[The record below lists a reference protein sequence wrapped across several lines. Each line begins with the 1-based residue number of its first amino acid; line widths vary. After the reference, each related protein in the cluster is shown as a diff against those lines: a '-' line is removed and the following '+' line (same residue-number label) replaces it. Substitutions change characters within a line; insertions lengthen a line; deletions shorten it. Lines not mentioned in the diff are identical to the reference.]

1 MSGMHGKVKFDLRE
15 STDALWAID
24 DHHHATKAL
33 ITTDQK
39 FQSIESD
46 RLLTCLEV
54 LCLECVKNID
64 IIPQCE
70 GCLMWRLLYSKHKL
84 SKGVLQVAL
93 DDIFMW
99 CSMIITRAKNCVASL
114 VMFTSDVHCYE
125 HICIQTQMSS

>member
-1 MSGMHGKVKFDLRE
+1 MLMQQQLSLKKLPDFIEHPKTEKQGLMNGFLDERKCEWHGKVKFDLRE

-54 LCLECVKNID
+54 LCLE
-64 IIPQCE
+64 
-70 GCLMWRLLYSKHKL
+70 H
-84 SKGVLQVAL
+84 
-93 DDIFMW
+93 
-99 CSMIITRAKNCVASL
+99 
-114 VMFTSDVHCYE
+114 
-125 HICIQTQMSS
+125 